1 MSWDL
6 EPRGGAVVVR
16 MRSNSV
22 NRMNPAMF
30 EDMHRAFD
38 TLDREHPRAPVV
50 LVGEGSTFSAG
61 LDFNHVFPLFRS
73 GDPAAIATF
82 FEQFRGMIVRVA
94 RAARPT
100 VAALNGHAFAGGL
113 ILACACD
120 LRVAARGPAKL
131 ALNEVPIGI
140 AIPSSYLEIV
150 RHAVGTRVASEAALF
165 ARVYDVDA
173 ALAAGLVHTAV
184 DAGALLDEAVKLAA
198 SISDDTFDAFVATKT
213 AVNAPL
219 LELLDGAC
227 RQRDLEAMRAIVL
240 PSSNRAQVAA
250 FEKLKK
256 R

>member
-1 MSWDL
+1 MTWDL

-22 NRMNPAMF
+22 NRMNPALF

-38 TLDREHPRAPVV
+38 ALDRDHPRAPVV
-50 LVGEGSTFSAG
+50 LAGEGSTFSAG

-73 GDPAAIATF
+73 GSPEAINAF
-82 FEQFRGMIVRVA
+82 FEQFRGMIVRLA

-100 VAALNGHAFAGGL
+100 VAAMNGHAFAGGL
-113 ILACACD
+113 ILACCCD
-120 LRVAARGPAKL
+120 LRVAARGPGKL

-140 AIPSSYLEIV
+140 AIPSSYVEIV
-150 RHAVGTRVASEAALF
+150 RHAVGTRVASEAALW

-173 ALAAGLVHTAV
+173 ALAAGLVHTVV
-184 DAGALLDEAVKLAA
+184 DAGELIDEAVKLA
-198 SISDDTFDAFVATKT
+198 SSVSDDTFDVYVATKT

-219 LELLDGAC
+219 IELLDGAC
-227 RQRDLEAMRAIVL
+227 RQRDPEAMRAIVL
-240 PSSNRAQVAA
+240 PSSNRAQMAA
-250 FEKLKK
+250 AEKLKK